1 MLRDQT
7 AADTFTDFVRHL
19 EPGLRRALTAG
30 FGSEVGRE
38 AAALALWRSVD
49 RARWLAAVGAASAVV
64 GLIGAAVAVGY
75 LLTGTIPESDHASAA
90 VGGSYVVLTAG
101 VVVAL
106 VSLAI
111 VILVNR
117 VLVGRWSWLP
127 LGLIAV
133 QLPIFILAGAVGDG
147 LDSPDLTD
155 GLGLALTGI
164 AWMTLGYAFSQK
176 STVRTEP
183 HPLHP

>member
-1 MLRDQT
+1 
-7 AADTFTDFVRHL
+7 
-19 EPGLRRALTAG
+19 
-30 FGSEVGRE
+30 
-38 AAALALWRSVD
+38 
-49 RARWLAAVGAASAVV
+49 LAAVGAASAVV

-75 LLTGTIPESDHASAA
+75 LLAGTIPESDHASAA